1 MLIHFHTVYGSFPT
15 TVKNCIFVKET
26 VWPANPKILTIW
38 TFIEKVCLFLVKL
51 VSLIETSWIMISASY
66 SVYWNYVVLVEELP
80 SLSSYCSP
88 HNRPMN

>member
-51 VSLIETSWIMISASY
+51 VSFNRNKLDYDFCFLLSLLEFWLKSY
-66 SVYWNYVVLVEELP
+66 QV
-80 SLSSYCSP
+80 
-88 HNRPMN
+88 